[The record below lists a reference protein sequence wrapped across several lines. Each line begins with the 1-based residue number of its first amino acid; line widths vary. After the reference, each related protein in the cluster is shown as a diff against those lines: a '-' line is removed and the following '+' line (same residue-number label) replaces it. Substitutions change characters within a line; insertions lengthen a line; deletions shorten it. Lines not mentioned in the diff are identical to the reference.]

1 MGMEYQEFRVE
12 DYFRRIPQQR
22 IKMWVLWGFIA
33 LVVIILL
40 VSGLYSV
47 GADEVGVIQRFGRF
61 VRATQPGLHVRL
73 PFGIES
79 LRKVKVK
86 YVFKE
91 EFGFRTVMPGVRTVY
106 SQRNLLEEAL
116 MLTGDLNCGV
126 VEWIVQYKVKDP
138 IAYSFNV
145 RHVRGTIRD
154 VAEATM
160 RRVVGD
166 RSIDGVLT
174 VERIEVG
181 QMVQEEMQSI
191 LDLYESGISMVTVK
205 LQDVNPPDEVKP
217 AFNAVNEAKQEREQ
231 LINQAMKEYNT
242 AVPRAEGDAE
252 KTIKM
257 AEGNA
262 IDRVNRAKGD
272 ADRFLALWRS
282 YRWAKDV
289 TRRRLYME
297 TMAEVLPRVKHK
309 YVVDEDETGLLR
321 LLPLDQPGG
330 AKGGG
335 R

>member
-1 MGMEYQEFRVE
+1 MEHQEFNIQ
-12 DYFRRIPQQR
+12 DYFRQVPPQR
-22 IKMWVLWGFIA
+22 MGRWALSGLIA
-33 LVVIILL
+33 LVAIVLL
-40 VSGLYSV
+40 VSALYSV
-47 GADEVGVIQRFGRF
+47 GADQVAVIQRFGRF
-61 VRATQPGLHVRL
+61 VRTTPPGLHVRL

-91 EFGFRTVMPGVRTVY
+91 EFGFRTVEPGVRTVY
-106 SQRNLLEEAL
+106 SQQNLLDEAL

-138 IAYSFNV
+138 VAYSFNV

-154 VAEATM
+154 VAEAAM

-181 QMVQEEMQSI
+181 QMVQEGMQEI
-191 LDLYESGISMVTVK
+191 LDSYESGVQIVTVK

-257 AEGNA
+257 AEGSA

-272 ADRFLALWRS
+272 AKRFLALWKS

-297 TMAEVLPRVKHK
+297 TMAEVLPKVEHK
-309 YVVDEDETGLLR
+309 YVVDEDETGVLR
-321 LLPLDQPGG
+321 LLPLGQPSGQ
-330 AKGGG
+330 KEVTNE
-335 R
+335 

>member
-1 MGMEYQEFRVE
+1 MEHQEFNIQ
-12 DYFRRIPQQR
+12 DYLRQVPPQR
-22 IKMWVLWGFIA
+22 IRRWALSGLIA
-33 LVVIILL
+33 LVAIVLL
-40 VSGLYSV
+40 ASALYSV
-47 GADEVGVIQRFGRF
+47 GADEVAVIQRFGRF
-61 VRATQPGLHVRL
+61 VRTTPPGLHVRL

-91 EFGFRTVMPGVRTVY
+91 EFGFRTVEPGVRTVY
-106 SQRNLLEEAL
+106 SQQNLSDEAL

-138 IAYSFNV
+138 VAYSFNV

-181 QMVQEEMQSI
+181 QMVQEGMQEI
-191 LDLYESGISMVTVK
+191 LDSYESGVQIVTVK

-257 AEGNA
+257 AEGSA

-272 ADRFLALWRS
+272 AKRFLELWKS

-297 TMAEVLPRVKHK
+297 TMAEVLPRVEHK
-309 YVVDEDETGLLR
+309 YVVDEDDTGILR
-321 LLPLDQPGG
+321 LLPLGQPS
-330 AKGGG
+330 G
-335 R
+335 RKEVTNE